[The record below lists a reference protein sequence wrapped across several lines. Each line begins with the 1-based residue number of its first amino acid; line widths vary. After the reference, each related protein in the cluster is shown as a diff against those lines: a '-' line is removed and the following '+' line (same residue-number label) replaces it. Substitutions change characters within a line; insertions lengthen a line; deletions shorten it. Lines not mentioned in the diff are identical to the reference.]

1 MPVGLAPGQ
10 APGFPMGG
18 PGGAGL
24 PLAGPREIRFLNL
37 NCRALNLLRYAA
49 EGNSVFVNNLSSNFV
64 AATNLFLPEGTTLT
78 NRVEQV
84 DSTNHTFGFSVTLQ
98 LKNPIRF

>member
-1 MPVGLAPGQ
+1 M
-10 APGFPMGG
+10 
-18 PGGAGL
+18 
-24 PLAGPREIRFLNL
+24 
-37 NCRALNLLRYAA
+37 LRYAA

-78 NRVEQV
+78 NRIEQV
-84 DSTNHTFGFSVTLQ
+84 DPTNYTFGFSVTLQ